1 MCQAKTKAVK
11 TQLVFLVVSFIVMR
25 VFAQP
30 VKDSLERYVRI
41 LEYRPNDLPALSKA
55 AEYSIYLGGREEE
68 ASKKKI
74 YFEQSLAYAEKCKM
88 LYPHAWQTY
97 IALAAAF
104 GGMQQLSKDKSFKK
118 SCAIN
123 VKLWIDQALK
133 INPDYAASWSMLG
146 MWHYRMT
153 NLGTVESL
161 FAGELKKEASLLKAY
176 QCLEKAIQLNEHEA
190 RFYFLLAMI
199 SRKMNLKDEA
209 RSHLLK
215 AIEQTG
221 GMDLFFIQKC
231 EEQLVK
237 I

>member
-1 MCQAKTKAVK
+1 MYRVKTKAVK
-11 TQLVFLVVSFIVMR
+11 TQLVILVVSFIGMR
-25 VFAQP
+25 VVAQP
-30 VKDSLERYVRI
+30 VKDSMETYVRI
-41 LEYRPNDLPALSKA
+41 LEYRPNDLTALSKA
-55 AEYSIYLGGREEE
+55 AEFCIYLGGRQEE

-74 YFEQSLAYAEKCKM
+74 YFEQSLVYAEKCKV

-104 GGMQQLSKDKSFKK
+104 GGLQQLSNDKSFKK
-118 SCAIN
+118 SCAIQ
-123 VKLWIDQALK
+123 VKSWIEQAVK

-153 NLGTVESL
+153 NLGRIESF
-161 FAGELKKEASLLKAY
+161 FAGELKKEASLHKAY
-176 QCLEKAIQLNEHEA
+176 LCLEKAIQLNTNEP

-199 SRKMNLKDEA
+199 SREMNLKDEA

-215 AIEQTG
+215 AIEQMG
-221 GMDLFFIQKC
+221 GRDPFFTQKC
-231 EEQLVK
+231 QEELGK